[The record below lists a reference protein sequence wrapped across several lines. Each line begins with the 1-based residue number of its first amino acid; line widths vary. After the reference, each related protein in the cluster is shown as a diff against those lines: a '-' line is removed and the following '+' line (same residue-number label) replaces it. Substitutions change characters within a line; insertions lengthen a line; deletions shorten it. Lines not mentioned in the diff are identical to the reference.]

1 MTNKPFFCHT
11 TLKSRRD
18 NSKRLT
24 HLDIYANAQLWAD
37 AGMQDAEPIT
47 WALPDDS
54 RTNPSDEKL
63 GYMVDPQGRVVL
75 RVCNEDDAAKLGTE
89 CCTIPELINF
99 LRRIEDMADIENAA
113 LLAQARAVRLAQ
125 LMGQILPY
133 IQRGEAVPGKTLV
146 TIASYMHQIKQ
157 EDDEA
162 EAARRKADLR
172 GKYRSVA

>member
-18 NSKRLT
+18 DSKRLT

-37 AGMQDAEPIT
+37 AGMQDLEPIT
-47 WALPDDS
+47 LAQPHDLK
-54 RTNPSDEKL
+54 TNPREDKL
-63 GYMVDPQGRVVL
+63 GYIVDYHGRVVL
-75 RVCNEDDAAKLGTE
+75 RVCNDDDATKLGTE
-89 CCTIPELINF
+89 SCPTNEVINF

-113 LLAQARAVRLAQ
+113 LQAQARAVQLAQ
-125 LMGQILPY
+125 LMAQIMPLL
-133 IQRGEAVPGKTLV
+133 QRGEAVPPKTMV
-146 TIASYMHQIKQ
+146 TIASFMHQIKQ

-162 EAARRKADLR
+162 EAARRKTDLR